1 MWLLGYRILRC
12 TTHETQ
18 LTAGA
23 IENTLIWEVAYCFGR
38 GLLVRNVD
46 FIAGTGG
53 GGSRGRGEVGVEG
66 ADFFLC
72 IFTIGYIFKS

>member
-1 MWLLGYRILRC
+1 MWLLEYRILRC

-38 GLLVRNVD
+38 GLLVNNVD
-46 FIAGTGG
+46 FIGGTPVPGAGTGG
-53 GGSRGRGEVGVEG
+53 GGGGE
-66 ADFFLC
+66 
-72 IFTIGYIFKS
+72 